1 MKHIFVHLISYIICV
16 SLLCNCTTNSISSYL
31 LNLNEQHIMSE
42 YNSLKNTTQH
52 LHSQINLLKREH
64 TISKTI
70 SELHSAF
77 PNIST
82 IPVQLSTLSNNHN
95 NNNLKVISSFSSVTN
110 RNKCMYSGILEI
122 TIDNYKSI
130 YTVIDTNGNKVLNVD
145 ILEIPTLFFIC
156 IDTTKNNIHLLTQ
169 HGELLSTTV
178 LFNNT
183 STTASSIAV
192 VDFSLLTDDT
202 TISILTAS
210 HDIIT
215 VKLAITITY
224 NNTNKS
230 VNGLISVAN
239 TAQTTIPL
247 THSLLHDSAIIH
259 FNKNRFRGG
268 KYISVAYSSGEI
280 FVYSSTLSLITAIH
294 LHKTITHVKVIQGIL
309 FVCEGNKIHTFNSL
323 GGNSILVQCD
333 TFYNIVDITYDFI
346 NGLVFI
352 IDSMKHLVILST
364 KLTITKP
371 QDNECRVIYRFTLP
385 DFVEVNERTSLYL
398 QRGTLFILTSNYIG
412 VINIDQ
418 AKESKRK
425 LAIEHYYLVERS
437 GTTMNTL
444 MYGYRT
450 EGNDN
455 VLIVSGGMEVFR
467 YEKEEKRRRANNED
481 DEVEE
486 QRLKRRKIKKGVE
499 CNGNKICMVFFNT
512 SSKNNKVNFSLFG
525 GGIGGLFLMSYFFYK
540 KQKEKKGNGSSK
552 EDDKHKEEKL
562 LQVLKSL
569 QEEESKFKRR
579 TNEYHNNTNNNNNSK
594 EDNKGSEGRYKEHEE
609 EEYEY
614 EEEEDEGEGEEM
626 QEQYNT
632 NINNNMHN
640 GGRYNNTYSDED
652 EEIENDD

>member
-42 YNSLKNTTQH
+42 YTSLKNTTQH

-64 TISKTI
+64 AISKTI

-82 IPVQLSTLSNNHN
+82 IPVQLSTLSNNN
-95 NNNLKVISSFSSVTN
+95 NNNLKVISSFSSEYN

-156 IDTTKNNIHLLTQ
+156 IDTTKNNVHLLTQ
-169 HGELLSTTV
+169 HGVLLSSAV

-183 STTASSIAV
+183 TTTTSSIAV

-224 NNTNKS
+224 NNANKS

-309 FVCEGNKIHTFNSL
+309 FVCEGNKIYTFNSL

-385 DFVEVNERTSLYL
+385 DFIEVNERTSLYL

-437 GTTMNTL
+437 CSSTTMNTL
-444 MYGYRT
+444 LYGYRT

-467 YEKEEKRRRANNED
+467 YEKEEKRRRGNNED

-486 QRLKRRKIKKGVE
+486 EQRLKGRKIKKGVE
-499 CNGNKICMVFFNT
+499 CNGNKICMMLFNT

-540 KQKEKKGNGSSK
+540 KQKEKKGNESSK

-579 TNEYHNNTNNNNNSK
+579 TNEYHNNNNNSK
-594 EDNKGSEGRYKEHEE
+594 EDNKGRYKEHEE

-614 EEEEDEGEGEEM
+614 EEEEDEGEGEGEGEEM

-640 GGRYNNTYSDED
+640 NYSDED

>member
-1 MKHIFVHLISYIICV
+1 MKHIFVHLILYIIYTA
-16 SLLCNCTTNSISSYL
+16 LLCNCTTNSISSYI

-42 YNSLKNTTQH
+42 YNSLKNTTQQ

-64 TISKTI
+64 AISKTI
-70 SELHSAF
+70 SELHSTF

-82 IPVQLSTLSNNHN
+82 IPVQLSTLSNYN
-95 NNNLKVISSFSSVTN
+95 NNNLKVISSFSSVLN

-156 IDTTKNNIHLLTQ
+156 IDSTKNNIHLLTQ
-169 HGELLSTTV
+169 HGELLSTAV

-183 STTASSIAV
+183 TTTASSLAV

-224 NNTNKS
+224 NNTYKT

-247 THSLLHDSAIIH
+247 THSLMHDSVIIH

-309 FVCEGNKIHTFNSL
+309 FVCEGNKIYTFNSL

-352 IDSMKHLVILST
+352 IDSHKHLVILST

-385 DFVEVNERTSLYL
+385 DFIEVNSRTSLYL

-425 LAIEHYYLVERS
+425 LSIEHYYLVERS
-437 GTTMNTL
+437 STMNAML
-444 MYGYRT
+444 YGYRM

-467 YEKEEKRRRANNED
+467 YEKEEKRRRASD

-486 QRLKRRKIKKGVE
+486 QRVKERKIKRGVE
-499 CNGNKICMVFFNT
+499 CNGNKICMVLFNT

-540 KQKEKKGNGSSK
+540 KQKEKKGSGSSK
-552 EDDKHKEEKL
+552 EDDKMKEEKL

-579 TNEYHNNTNNNNNSK
+579 TNEYHNNNNSK
-594 EDNKGSEGRYKEHEE
+594 EDTKGRYKEHEE

-614 EEEEDEGEGEEM
+614 EEEEDEGAGEET

-632 NINNNMHN
+632 NINNINNMHN
-640 GGRYNNTYSDED
+640 GGRYNNYSDED
-652 EEIENDD
+652 EEIENDG